1 MQLSLREL
9 LENRLNLTAPA
20 AVTAVIAVAA
30 LSATG
35 WQVLR
40 WYDTTTENL
49 DTETHPAVVSPQ
61 TPDPLPIILSAN
73 VFGAPAP
80 AVANPGAGPAITR
93 EATGFVLRAAFAEEN
108 GSGGAIIEN
117 AAGQAD
123 WYTVGQNIAP
133 GLVLKEVHPDHVIF
147 DRGGSSERLQFER
160 LADSALSQAAS
171 PAAGGSASG
180 MADFTVEP
188 GQPQPIPQ
196 DLSPEAKAELI
207 RQTLEQLRNRKR
219 N

>member
-1 MQLSLREL
+1 MQVSLREL

-20 AVTAVIAVAA
+20 AVTAAIAVVA

-40 WYDTTTENL
+40 WYGTTTGHSDAEA
-49 DTETHPAVVSPQ
+49 HPAVVSAQ
-61 TPDPLPIILSAN
+61 TPDPLPVILSAN
-73 VFGAPAP
+73 IFGTPPSAA
-80 AVANPGAGPAITR
+80 ANPGTGPAIIR
-93 EATGFVLRAAFAEEN
+93 EATGFVLRAAFAGEN
-108 GSGGAIIEN
+108 GSGGAIIET

-123 WYTVGQNIAP
+123 WYTAGQSIAP
-133 GLVLKEVHPDHVIF
+133 GLILKEVHPDHVIL

-160 LADSALSQAAS
+160 LTDTALAPAAT
-171 PAAGGSASG
+171 PVAGGSASG
-180 MADFTVEP
+180 MTDFAVEP

>member
-20 AVTAVIAVAA
+20 AVTATIAVIA

-35 WQVLR
+35 WQALR
-40 WYDTTTENL
+40 WYVTTTGNPDAEA
-49 DTETHPAVVSPQ
+49 HPAVVSAQ
-61 TPDPLPIILSAN
+61 GPDPLPVILSAN
-73 VFGAPAP
+73 VFGTAAPPAATPGEGP
-80 AVANPGAGPAITR
+80 AVTR
-93 EATGFVLRAAFAEEN
+93 EATGFILRAAFAGEK
-108 GSGGAIIEN
+108 GSGGAIIESS
-117 AAGQAD
+117 AGQAD
-123 WYTVGQNIAP
+123 WYAVGQSIVP

-147 DRGGSSERLQFER
+147 DRVGSSERLQFER
-160 LADSALSQAAS
+160 LADSALAQAAS